1 MKMKNFK
8 KIKHLIFEIIES
20 FWVPIL
26 FLIFSIIFLFKLSN
40 IRDAQTFQIVI
51 GIVLGVVLGFTAD
64 ITKRSF
70 DEYQCKMR
78 LRKSSLKLLENDAKG
93 VYRTFWQ
100 YENMQ
105 KSKNLPFNAQSCLP
119 PKLDLKYW
127 SLLKNEKD
135 FLLLASKPPFDKIF
149 ESIWELEKINDQIE
163 KAHGG
168 DKQAQSFAI
177 AFYKATI
184 QEKYHKKLLLF
195 FMTLNEIE
203 ELEKRFNEIS

>member
-1 MKMKNFK
+1 MKFFRNK
-8 KIKHLIFEIIES
+8 KYLLIEIIES

-26 FLIFSIIFLFKLSN
+26 FLILSIIFLFKLTN
-40 IRDAQTFQIVI
+40 IRDTQTFQIVI

-64 ITKRSF
+64 ILKRSF
-70 DEYQCKMR
+70 NEYQCKMR
-78 LRKSSLKLLENDAKG
+78 LRKSSLKLLKNDAKG

-127 SLLKNEKD
+127 SFLKKDKD
-135 FLLLASKPPFDKIF
+135 FLLLASKSPFDQIF

-163 KAHGG
+163 KAQSG
-168 DKQAQSFAI
+168 DTQALGFAI
-177 AFYKATI
+177 AFYNQTI
-184 QEKYHKKLLLF
+184 QEKIHKKLLLF
-195 FMTLNEIE
+195 FMTFDEIE
-203 ELEKRFNEIS
+203 KLDKKFNELP